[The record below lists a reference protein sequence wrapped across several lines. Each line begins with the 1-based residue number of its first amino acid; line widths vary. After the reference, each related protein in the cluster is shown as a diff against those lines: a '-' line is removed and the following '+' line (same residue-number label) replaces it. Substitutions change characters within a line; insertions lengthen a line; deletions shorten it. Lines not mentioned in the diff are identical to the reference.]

1 MGDLAQQLALELRAL
16 ARDKA
21 VLVTIVGGIV
31 FYALL
36 YPQPYLND
44 RPVEQTVA
52 VVDLDRTAKS
62 RQLTRWA
69 DATQGVRIRQR
80 VNDLATAKRML
91 VAGEVRGI
99 LLIPY
104 GFERDLALG
113 HSPQVSMA
121 GDANY
126 FLVYGTVVEGLV
138 GAVTG
143 IGAEHRIVQHLLDG
157 MPLRQAAAD
166 WTPLKLNARPL
177 FNLSMGYLGY
187 VVPAVFVLILQQTML
202 LAGGLIGAAS
212 NEVSETVTGTRI
224 VARFLALFC
233 VYVLLAIFY
242 MGVCFELYDIARSAA
257 LADLFQ
263 MIIAFVAA
271 SAALAVFLGVAFRK
285 RELVAPVVMASSLP
299 LVFTAGFV
307 WPLESVPWV
316 IQSVSQLAPTTSA
329 IQGFLKL
336 NQMGAEF
343 RQVAGHVV
351 SLLVLCAGYI
361 GAALLLN
368 SYRRRSTMVM
378 RPTG

>member
-1 MGDLAQQLALELRAL
+1 
-16 ARDKA
+16 
-21 VLVTIVGGIV
+21 
-31 FYALL
+31 
-36 YPQPYLND
+36 
-44 RPVEQTVA
+44 
-52 VVDLDRTAKS
+52 
-62 RQLTRWA
+62 
-69 DATQGVRIRQR
+69 
-80 VNDLATAKRML
+80 
-91 VAGEVRGI
+91 
-99 LLIPY
+99 
-104 GFERDLALG
+104 
-113 HSPQVSMA
+113 
-121 GDANY
+121 
-126 FLVYGTVVEGLV
+126 
-138 GAVTG
+138 
-143 IGAEHRIVQHLLDG
+143 
-157 MPLRQAAAD
+157 
-166 WTPLKLNARPL
+166 
-177 FNLSMGYLGY
+177 
-187 VVPAVFVLILQQTML
+187 ML